1 MLERSARLCVCGR
14 VLCADLGGSSDNSD
28 ENSDAGEDEG
38 SCVFFVDEVSREPK
52 FVVEDLRKVSAFLF
66 AGLCFYVGDE

>member
-1 MLERSARLCVCGR
+1 MCV
-14 VLCADLGGSSDNSD
+14 D
-28 ENSDAGEDEG
+28 ECCVQILVVVAIILMRIQKAGEDEG